1 MTKFIKNVWK
11 DPVWSKV
18 IAAGV
23 VAIVAG
29 ICAYSNSGSCKE
41 HVISLMSKELSIN
54 YVAGLVSVLVLIALI
69 IWIIIQNQ
77 ALYRKSQTEQ
87 LNRGE
92 LIYDVFI
99 SSPMAS
105 ISGENEFQSHRDN
118 VVKFK
123 DYLRTYCGFSQIY
136 DAGENM
142 ETQNDFDLQDISAKE
157 NIEAL
162 VRSKYFILIYPEKI
176 TSSVIFEAG
185 IALSYKIPCI
195 YFIKNTSDLPFLM
208 QNLNHVFPYI
218 RIYKT
223 KNIKAMCSVVKN
235 NGMKL
240 FANVA

>member
-1 MTKFIKNVWK
+1 MIKFIKNVWK

-29 ICAYSNSGSCKE
+29 ICAYFNSGTCKE
-41 HVISLMSKELSIN
+41 QVISLMAKELSIN
-54 YVAGLVSVLVLIALI
+54 YVAGLASVLVLIALI

-77 ALYRKSQTEQ
+77 ALYKKSQTEQ

-123 DYLRTYCGFSQIY
+123 DYLRTYCGFSKIY
-136 DAGENM
+136 DAGENK

-223 KNIKAMCSVVKN
+223 KNIKAMCNVVKN
-235 NGMKL
+235 NEMKL
-240 FANVA
+240 FADVA